1 MNTDFCLLQSF
12 CFLTKNCS
20 PLIWKNFSLIFL
32 WWDIHFNILL
42 CKFFLL
48 SFNGKL
54 LVLDLFTYAKILSQ
68 TRKHLVWSSAILTLQ
83 LHNKTYL
90 IIFHGLFADT
100 LGNAFCFNN
109 EWYCLSGKILHY
121 LLKVLRQV
129 NSKPSH
135 SQQWGMSMYSTAIT
149 LPFFISW
156 ESQWIL
162 AEAAVNK

>member
-1 MNTDFCLLQSF
+1 MMR
-12 CFLTKNCS
+12 
-20 PLIWKNFSLIFL
+20 
-32 WWDIHFNILL
+32 HFNILTF
-42 CKFFLL
+42 CFVNFFCSVLMET
-48 SFNGKL
+48 KL

-100 LGNAFCFNN
+100 LGNALCFNN

-121 LLKVLRQV
+121 LLKVLRHV

-149 LPFFISW
+149 CPSSFHGRVTEF
-156 ESQWIL
+156 
-162 AEAAVNK
+162 